1 MKILVLDAVVIQ
13 ISNRSKIHL
22 YWTLVQLDEGGR
34 RWWWWV
40 WNLWSVDVF
49 GENRQIAAHK
59 NKGTKG

>member
-1 MKILVLDAVVIQ
+1 MKILVLVAVVIQ

-22 YWTLVQLDEGGR
+22 YCTLEDGR